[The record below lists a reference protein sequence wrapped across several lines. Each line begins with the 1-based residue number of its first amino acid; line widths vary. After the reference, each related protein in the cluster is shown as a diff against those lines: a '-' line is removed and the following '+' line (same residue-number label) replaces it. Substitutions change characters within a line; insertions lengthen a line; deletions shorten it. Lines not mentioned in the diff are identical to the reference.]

1 MTFTFKLQ
9 ERHGWYYDHT
19 RLHGNKYR
27 DAVSQKEQC
36 KIKLTGHWNNT
47 KTEAEIEE
55 MRKEYHNY
63 CPKSKSNNIIYCPK
77 NIIKKRDKNMK
88 LKRLNDLFNKISTQ
102 KRKRK
107 TKIKRKRKSKKSKRE
122 RKRSRKGKKTK
133 KKKKKTKKR
142 KPKKYATL

>member
-1 MTFTFKLQ
+1 
-9 ERHGWYYDHT
+9 
-19 RLHGNKYR
+19 
-27 DAVSQKEQC
+27 
-36 KIKLTGHWNNT
+36 
-47 KTEAEIEE
+47 

-107 TKIKRKRKSKKSKRE
+107 TKGKRKRKSKKSKRE

-142 KPKKYATL
+142 KPKKYVD

>member
-1 MTFTFKLQ
+1 
-9 ERHGWYYDHT
+9 
-19 RLHGNKYR
+19 
-27 DAVSQKEQC
+27 
-36 KIKLTGHWNNT
+36 
-47 KTEAEIEE
+47 

-107 TKIKRKRKSKKSKRE
+107 TKRKRKSKKSKRE